1 MSERPLE
8 AARDSGL
15 LPAAG
20 PVLVLLSGGGDSVCL
35 LDVAL
40 RLEARVSALH
50 VNYGLR
56 HGADEDQEFVRGL
69 CGRLGVPLNVERLT
83 LPEGGNLQERARE
96 ARYALADSLAE
107 GDYAAAHTASDQ
119 AETVLYRLA
128 VSPGSRALLGMAPRR
143 GRLVRPLLDVTREE
157 VRAYL
162 RARGLEWRE
171 DPSNA
176 DRRFARARVRHDL
189 LEALRTVGP
198 AAERTIAE
206 TARQLREEAEVLDA
220 AVSEAIEELGGGP
233 AVSLAALREKP
244 PALRRLV
251 LRRLAEAAAREPL
264 EDAPR
269 PPAPQDGPHA
279 ADEERA
285 AGERTSP
292 PAAPRALSRREADEI
307 LALDER
313 GTKALDLGSGLRAV
327 AEYGTLRFTRAREE
341 TVPDPA
347 ELTVPGRVRFGD
359 WEVEASLGPGGD
371 VTVTGLGSIA
381 TVRAWRE
388 GDRMRPAGLGGT
400 KSLQDLFTDRKV
412 PRALR
417 RTLPVV
423 EANGEIVWV
432 AGVAVDER
440 FSPLEGSGGEVALT
454 ARSITRRV
462 P

>member
-8 AARDSGL
+8 AARESGL
-15 LPAAG
+15 LSAG
-20 PVLVLLSGGGDSVCL
+20 RPVLVLLSGGGDSVCL

-40 RLEARVSALH
+40 RLDARVSALH

-56 HGADEDQEFVRGL
+56 PGADEDEEFVRGL
-69 CGRLGVPLNVERLT
+69 CSRLGVPLHVERLR

-96 ARYALADSLAE
+96 TRYALAESLAD
-107 GDYAAAHTASDQ
+107 GDFAAAHTASDQ

-128 VSPGSRALLGMAPRR
+128 VSPGSRALHGMAPRR
-143 GRLVRPLLDVTREE
+143 GRLVRPLLAVTRSE
-157 VRAYL
+157 VREYL
-162 RARGLEWRE
+162 RARELDWRE

-220 AVSEAIEELGGGP
+220 AVSEALEELGGGP

-264 EDAPR
+264 EAAPDR
-269 PPAPQDGPHA
+269 ECGVRGP
-279 ADEERA
+279 
-285 AGERTSP
+285 G
-292 PAAPRALSRREADEI
+292 APRALSRREADEI
-307 LALDER
+307 LDLDER
-313 GTKALDLGSGLRAV
+313 GTKTLDLGGGLRAV
-327 AEYGTLRFTRAREE
+327 AEYGTLRFTRAREKS
-341 TVPDPA
+341 VPAPA

-359 WEVEASLGPGGD
+359 WEVEAKLGGGGD
-371 VTVTGLGSIA
+371 VTVTGLGSTA

-400 KSLQDLFTDRKV
+400 KTLQDLFTDRKV

-423 EANGEIVWV
+423 ESGGAIVWI

-440 FSPLEGSGGEVALT
+440 FAAREGAAGEVSLS
-454 ARSITRRV
+454 ARSIGRA
-462 P
+462 

>member
-15 LPAAG
+15 LPAGG

-56 HGADEDQEFVRGL
+56 PGSGEDEEFVRRL
-69 CGRLGVPLNVERLT
+69 CSRLGVPLHVERME

-96 ARYALADSLAE
+96 ARYALAESLTEGSDPLSVGDSRGLTPC
-107 GDYAAAHTASDQ
+107 YAAAHTASDQ

-143 GRLVRPLLDVTREE
+143 GRLVRPLLEVTREE
-157 VRAYL
+157 VRSYL
-162 RARGLEWRE
+162 RARGLDWRE

-198 AAERTIAE
+198 APERTIAE

-251 LRRLAEAAAREPL
+251 LRRLAG
-264 EDAPR
+264 DR
-269 PPAPQDGPHA
+269 PVPD
-279 ADEERA
+279 
-285 AGERTSP
+285 S
-292 PAAPRALSRREADEI
+292 I
-307 LALDER
+307 LDLDDR
-313 GTKALDLGSGLRAV
+313 GTKTLDLGGGLRAV
-327 AEYGTLRFTRAREE
+327 AEYGTLRFTRAREDA
-341 TVPDPA
+341 VPDPA

-359 WEVEASLGPGGD
+359 WEVEAGLGAGGE
-371 VTVTGLGSIA
+371 VTVTGLGSTV
-381 TVRAWRE
+381 TVRAWRD

-400 KSLQDLFTDRKV
+400 KTLQDLFTDRKV

-423 EANGEIVWV
+423 ESGGEIVWV

-440 FSPLEGSGGEVALT
+440 FAAPEGGGEVSLS
-454 ARSITRRV
+454 ARSV
-462 P
+462 A